1 MAIMY
6 AIVVTPLDPLAM
18 GMYAIV
24 VTPLIHQ
31 LEEREVKQV
40 WFADDATA
48 GGNLANLKEWWEHII
63 QLGSNYGYHPN
74 ASKTWLIVKEG
85 HLEEAR
91 AIFEGTG
98 VAITTEGKRHLG
110 AAIGTSIFV
119 ESYVQQKVSEWVHE
133 METSSIAITQPHA
146 AYAALTHGLSSRW
159 TYLARTIPN
168 IADLFK
174 P

>member
-1 MAIMY
+1 
-6 AIVVTPLDPLAM
+6 M
-18 GMYAIV
+18 GMYAIA
-24 VTPLIHQ
+24 LIHQ
-31 LEEREVKQV
+31 LEESEVKQV

-48 GGNLANLKEWWEHII
+48 GGNLVNLKEWWEHII
-63 QLGSNYGYHPN
+63 QLGPNYGYHPN

-110 AAIGTSIFV
+110 AAIGTSNFV

-133 METSSIAITQPHA
+133 METSATRSLCCSNTWSVQQVDIPGQDHSKHRRPFQTIGRCYPSEILAFPH
-146 AYAALTHGLSSRW
+146 S
-159 TYLARTIPN
+159 PKC
-168 IADLFK
+168 F
-174 P
+174 